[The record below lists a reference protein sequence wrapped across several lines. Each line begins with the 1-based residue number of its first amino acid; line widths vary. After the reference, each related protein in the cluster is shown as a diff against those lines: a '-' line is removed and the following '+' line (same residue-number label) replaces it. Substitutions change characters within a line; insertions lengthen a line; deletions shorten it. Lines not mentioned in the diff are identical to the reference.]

1 MDYDFEQLMGYKK
14 ANPVNTDSKKII
26 HQVTKRDHY
35 IRFLEKEIHPKTLQ
49 YISLWNDQDLSN
61 RNSAICLL

>member
-26 HQVTKRDHY
+26 HQVTKKDHY
-35 IRFLEKEIHPKTLQ
+35 IRFLEKEIHPKTRQ
-49 YISLWNDQDLSN
+49 HISL
-61 RNSAICLL
+61 